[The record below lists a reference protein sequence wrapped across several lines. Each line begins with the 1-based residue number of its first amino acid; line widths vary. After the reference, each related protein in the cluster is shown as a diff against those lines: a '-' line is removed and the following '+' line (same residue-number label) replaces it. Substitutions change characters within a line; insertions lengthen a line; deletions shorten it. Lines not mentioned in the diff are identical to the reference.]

1 MKKLLL
7 AISMVSFALAA
18 HAADNAALSRWAA
31 KALTRCPD
39 SKITIEEMTVPLA
52 PVNFQVFTV
61 TQTSSDKSCGGQKY
75 LLYSPKSE
83 QILMGAV
90 IPLPAD
96 ARPAEVRVDEVANQL
111 LKADTKTTIAPF
123 PLPDGLHAVTITKPT
138 TFGPFSY
145 HGFIDQGQHFLI
157 IADRANLRDDPSKTL
172 IESLG
177 VAANGVR
184 RGKAKS
190 KVQIVELSDFQCP
203 TCGHAHKTVEPIIA
217 KALGKISYT
226 RLDLPLFEHHQWS
239 IFAALGARAIQKVAP
254 AKYWTYVNYVFE
266 NQETIDKQKFDD
278 VLKNFCE
285 DRDINWAAVE
295 KIYRD
300 PNEKAKLLDQVSRAF
315 DAGIISTPT
324 YIVNGQILGFGPEGK
339 YTIDSIKKAIASAK

>member
-7 AISMVSFALAA
+7 AISMVSLTLSA
-18 HAADNAALSRWAA
+18 HAADTAALTRWAT

-39 SKITIEEMTVPLA
+39 SKITMEEMNVPLGPA
-52 PVNFQVFTV
+52 NFQVFTV
-61 TQTSSDKSCGGQKY
+61 TQTSSDKACGGQKY
-75 LLYSPKSE
+75 LLYSPKTD
-83 QILMGAV
+83 QILMGTV
-90 IPLPAD
+90 VPLPAD
-96 ARPAEVRVDEVANQL
+96 ARPAEVRVNDVSNQL
-111 LKADTKTTIAPF
+111 LKVDTKTTIAPF
-123 PLPDGLHAVTITKPT
+123 PLPDGLHAVTITKQT
-138 TFGPFSY
+138 QYGPFSY

-157 IADRANLRDDPSKTL
+157 ISDRSNLREDPSKALLDT
-172 IESLG
+172 LG
-177 VAANGVR
+177 VANGVR

-190 KVQIVELSDFQCP
+190 TVNIVELSDFQCP
-203 TCGHAHKTVEPIIA
+203 TCGKAHKTVEPMIA

-239 IFAALGARAIQKVAP
+239 LFAALGARAIQKVAP
-254 AKYWTYVNYVFE
+254 TKYWTYVNYVFE

-285 DRDINWAAVE
+285 DRDLNWAAIE

-300 PNEKAKLLDQVSRAF
+300 PVEKAKLLEQVSHAF

-339 YTIDSIKKAIASAK
+339 YTIDSIRKAIASAK

>member
-7 AISMVSFALAA
+7 AISMVSFALSA
-18 HAADNAALSRWAA
+18 HAADTA
-31 KALTRCPD
+31 ALTRWATKALNKCPD
-39 SKITIEEMTVPLA
+39 SKITVEEMNVPLG
-52 PVNFQVFTV
+52 PTNFQVFTV
-61 TQTSSDKSCGGQKY
+61 TQTSSDKQCGGQKY
-75 LLYSPKSE
+75 LLYSPKTE
-83 QILMGAV
+83 QVLMGSV
-90 IPLPAD
+90 VPLPAD
-96 ARPAEVRVDEVANQL
+96 ARPAEVRVTEVSNQL
-111 LKADTKTTIAPF
+111 LKVDTKTTIAPF
-123 PLPDGLHAVTITKPT
+123 PLPDGLHAVTITKQT
-138 TFGPFSY
+138 EYGPFSY

-157 IADRANLRDDPSKTL
+157 ISDRSNLRDDPAKALLDT
-172 IESLG
+172 LG
-177 VAANGVR
+177 VANGVH
-184 RGKAKS
+184 RGKTKS
-190 KVQIVELSDFQCP
+190 KVNIVELSDFQCP
-203 TCGHAHKTVEPIIA
+203 TCGKAHKTVEPMIA

-239 IFAALGARAIQKVAP
+239 LFAALGARAIQKVAP

-285 DRDINWAAVE
+285 DRDMNWAAIE

-300 PNEKAKLLDQVSRAF
+300 PVEKAKLLEQVSHAF

-339 YTIDSIKKAIASAK
+339 FTIDSIKKAIASAK